1 MQIKDVH
8 CCNQKHI
15 SASTPPFVF
24 NTKFG
29 QHWLPASPSRFGLR
43 LLVSLQHRLPSRFKL
58 LWFKVVW
65 THCVVSVQR
74 ELFDMEPWERPREE
88 FRLHKKLGEGHFGE
102 VWEALWTTE
111 NKKVAIKTLKQGKD
125 VDLRSCWRFLFHQ
138 SYVYIQSFS
147 LKHIVFYLFI
157 NSLVCRLQ
165 GAFLNW
171 LILLAILLKKQTLI
185 MIIRSIQY
193 IRSNNQPDG

>member
-1 MQIKDVH
+1 
-8 CCNQKHI
+8 
-15 SASTPPFVF
+15 
-24 NTKFG
+24 
-29 QHWLPASPSRFGLR
+29 
-43 LLVSLQHRLPSRFKL
+43 
-58 LWFKVVW
+58 
-65 THCVVSVQR
+65 
-74 ELFDMEPWERPREE
+74 MEPWERPREE

-147 LKHIVFYLFI
+147 LKHIVCLFKYCPVVQFSIFPFAYMSTSLHEGVKCCIFTPLQLFI

-165 GAFLNW
+165 GAFLN
-171 LILLAILLKKQTLI
+171 
-185 MIIRSIQY
+185 
-193 IRSNNQPDG
+193 

>member
-29 QHWLPASPSRFGLR
+29 QHWLPASPSRFGLQ
-43 LLVSLQHRLPSRFKL
+43 LFVSLQHRLPSRFKL

-171 LILLAILLKKQTLI
+171 LILLAIWFKKTNTD
-185 MIIRSIQY
+185 Y
-193 IRSNNQPDG
+193 DNQKYSVYQI